1 MSQQPGYTIVGTT
14 DALSP
19 ILIPSNSITIV
30 RSLTISQGTWLL
42 NAVANVSNTSA
53 VFLSKLIVGFS
64 NNLAKLEESGFIA
77 NMIPGC
83 HFGRCLSR
91 VVQVSEP
98 TSINLEITAVFTTS
112 DGQLYVN
119 NVDDEYIRFT
129 ATLLSS

>member
-14 DALSP
+14 DALTP
-19 ILIPSNSITIV
+19 ILIPSNTTTVVRTLSITE
-30 RSLTISQGTWLL
+30 GTWLL

-64 NNLAKLEESGFIA
+64 NNLAKVEESGFIS

-91 VVQVSEP
+91 VVQATQDTP
-98 TSINLEITAVFTTS
+98 IDLEITAVFTTS
-112 DGQLYVN
+112 DGQLHVN

-129 ATLLSS
+129 ATLLS